1 MVTIHR
7 GIAARL
13 ALPKRTWYSRG
24 VTAPRGTPTCRFD
37 RGATGPTAS
46 ASAARRAG
54 ERRLMPRRDDIR
66 ILRSEAPF
74 DQVVDRL
81 RKLIGERGLTLFAEI
96 DHARN
101 AREAGLDM
109 PATRVFIFG
118 NAKGGTALML
128 ASPDIALE
136 LLLRILVRAEAD
148 GRTGIVYIDPERLAA
163 AFGVDALAPSIAG
176 LSAIAA
182 AAAAT
187 VRA

>member
-46 ASAARRAG
+46 ASAAPRTG
-54 ERRLMPRRDDIR
+54 ERRLMSLRSDIR
-66 ILRSEAPF
+66 TLHSDAPVE
-74 DQVVDRL
+74 QVVDRL
-81 RKLIGERGLTLFAEI
+81 RELIRGRGLTLFAEI

-109 PATRVFIFG
+109 PETRVLIFG

-136 LLLRILVRAEAD
+136 LPLRILVRAEAVA
-148 GRTGIVYIDPERLAA
+148 TGIVYIDPERLAA
-163 AFGVDALAPSIAG
+163 MFGVDSLAPSIAG